1 MTIGIAAK
9 SLIGSFIVSVS
20 DMRLA
25 LGNAIPGMDSLVKL
39 RTLADRWEFLFAA
52 DDIGL
57 VRPIAELARQR
68 LRPFSDRADASHIIA
83 AIESAYQTVRSNVI
97 FNRYIRQYGY
107 KSMDDFKEKPGFN
120 AEIISS
126 LMREIDSFD
135 LGVQLL
141 VYGFDDKGHAHF
153 LEVRNPG
160 EAISRDDLDFWA
172 IGSGFR
178 MAMATLTSRSTQSD
192 TLEAMIYRCC
202 EAKFVSE
209 YAQDVGKTTSVYVKD
224 KEGNPTPQPRSSPCT
239 ASRGPRSRAGSTDSI
254 HVGSRGSTSWNP
266 SWLKRSVGQCKRN

>member
-1 MTIGIAAK
+1 
-9 SLIGSFIVSVS
+9 
-20 DMRLA
+20 MRLA

-224 KEGNPTPQPRSSPCT
+224 KEGMRFWLMPEDVEEIRRIYEQNRFQPIPDEAREKISKTLQPQQQTRDRIIKND
-239 ASRGPRSRAGSTDSI
+239 ASGGGS
-254 HVGSRGSTSWNP
+254 
-266 SWLKRSVGQCKRN
+266 